1 MANNLDLKQNNSTNE
16 KQAITGTIVKISGP
30 LIVASGMRDVRM
42 FDVVR
47 VGENNLVGEVIEVH
61 GDEASIQVYEETDG
75 LRPGEAVHSTDHP
88 LDVELGPGLMGT
100 IYDGIQRPL
109 AKMREISGSN
119 IARGIDVNSIDHEKK
134 WYFEPR
140 TDLPEKLR
148 AGDIIATVKE
158 NNVIEHKIMLP
169 PTIPG
174 DIEIVE
180 IAQAGEYTVVEPIAK
195 IRYTNNW
202 GDVVEEDV
210 QMAQRWPVR
219 QGRPFNK
226 QLAPSKPLVTGQRVV
241 DTFFPV
247 ARGGTST
254 VPGPFGAGKTVIQQQ
269 LAKWS
274 DADVVVYIGCGERGN
289 EMTEVLKDFP
299 NLIDPKTNESLMERT
314 ILIANTSD
322 MPVAAREASIYTG
335 ITIAE
340 YYRDM
345 GYAVCI
351 MADSTSRW
359 AEALRE
365 MSGRLEEM
373 PGEEGYPAYLG
384 SRLAEFYE
392 RAGVVHALGSEERE
406 GSITAVG
413 AVSPPGG
420 DMSDPVVQATLR
432 TVKVYWELDSSLAAK
447 RHFPAINWMS
457 SYSLYKNTI
466 NPYFSD
472 EVHPDWQ
479 SNQETAFKVLQ
490 DEAELEEIVRL
501 VGQDS
506 LSAQDQLKL
515 EIARSIRNDY
525 LHQNSYHEVD
535 TYTSL
540 QKQFY
545 MLDLI
550 IRFYKEASAL
560 VDAGASIDDIMD
572 MSIRVRLSRM
582 KYEKEDEIEAAY
594 NDALK
599 ELEESILK
607 VKANSRTMAGRR

>member
-1 MANNLDLKQNNSTNE
+1 
-16 KQAITGTIVKISGP
+16 
-30 LIVASGMRDVRM
+30 
-42 FDVVR
+42 
-47 VGENNLVGEVIEVH
+47 
-61 GDEASIQVYEETDG
+61 
-75 LRPGEAVHSTDHP
+75 
-88 LDVELGPGLMGT
+88 
-100 IYDGIQRPL
+100 
-109 AKMREISGSN
+109 
-119 IARGIDVNSIDHEKK
+119 
-134 WYFEPR
+134 
-140 TDLPEKLR
+140 
-148 AGDIIATVKE
+148 
-158 NNVIEHKIMLP
+158 
-169 PTIPG
+169 
-174 DIEIVE
+174 
-180 IAQAGEYTVVEPIAK
+180 
-195 IRYTNNW
+195 
-202 GDVVEEDV
+202 
-210 QMAQRWPVR
+210 
-219 QGRPFNK
+219 
-226 QLAPSKPLVTGQRVV
+226 
-241 DTFFPV
+241 
-247 ARGGTST
+247 
-254 VPGPFGAGKTVIQQQ
+254 
-269 LAKWS
+269 
-274 DADVVVYIGCGERGN
+274 
-289 EMTEVLKDFP
+289 MTEVLKDFP

-550 IRFYKEASAL
+550 IRFYKEASEL

-582 KYEKEDEIEAAY
+582 KYEKEDEVEAAY

-607 VKANSRTMAGRR
+607 VKASSKTMAGRR